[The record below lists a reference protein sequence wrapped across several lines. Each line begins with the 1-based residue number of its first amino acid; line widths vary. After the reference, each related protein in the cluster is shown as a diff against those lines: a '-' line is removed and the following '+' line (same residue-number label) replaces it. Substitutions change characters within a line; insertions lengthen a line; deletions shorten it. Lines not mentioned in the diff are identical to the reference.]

1 MKRLSRL
8 LAATVVTVVA
18 AGSLSAVFAGSAFAS
33 GNPPWEPLTNPPEA
47 GGLLFFNSSG
57 TQITSGTVNQPL
69 AAYVVGTGTLR
80 TGDSVATLE
89 AYTPVD
95 GIPAGEWSGE
105 QLSGSTDYPNASAPS
120 PINTTSLPV
129 VTESASD
136 ETIAQYEGDYPNNDT
151 SGDGYA
157 GIYVI
162 RLITDAPDKP
172 ATTSYDS
179 ADIQVTGDT
188 WSVVYS
194 QDNVTSTTTSLTTS
208 PASPQVSGTSVT
220 LTATVSPSAA
230 TGTVQFE
237 YGSTDIGS
245 PVTVSGG
252 TASISTTSLPVGTDD
267 LSAVFTPATLSGYG
281 GSTGTASYTI
291 NPPPAAGTTTAL
303 TVDPSSAPA
312 YTSVSL
318 TAAVTVTSTS
328 APISPSAGSVSFYDD
343 GTDTSGDITSDSV
356 LLGTE
361 ALGTGGVASLSSSTF
376 AQGAHNIVAAFVP
389 SDPSV
394 YDTSSSP
401 AVLFTATAPTYTPH
415 EQDLSVAIPPG
426 TLTITTPYT
435 PSSPFDL
442 GTATLNPGQG
452 TYSASAPFGSSAN
465 PADGITITDT
475 GIGEDT
481 WTASASVTDFS
492 DGGSDSINGQN
503 LTFTGVTPSYVT
515 GNAYGSGA
523 GQIPI
528 DTEDVTNDGTVYA
541 SGASG
546 SDGLKGGPH
555 QFAESTEPGGGTVYV
570 YGNLDLTAPSSVTP
584 GTYTATLTFTV
595 A

>member
-1 MKRLSRL
+1 MKRLFRV
-8 LAATVVTVVA
+8 LAAAAVAVVA
-18 AGSLSAVFAGSAFAS
+18 AGSLSAVFAGSALAS

-57 TQITSGTVNQPL
+57 TQITSGTINEPL

-80 TGDSVATLE
+80 AGDSVATLE

-105 QLSGSTDYPNASAPS
+105 QLSGSTNYPNASAPA
-120 PINTTSLPV
+120 PIDTTSLPV

-136 ETIAQYEGDYPNNDT
+136 ETIAQYEGDYPNNATT
-151 SGDGYA
+151 SGYQ

-179 ADIQVTGDT
+179 ADIQVTGST
-188 WSVVYS
+188 WSVVYT
-194 QDNVTSTTTSLTTS
+194 QDNVTSTTTALTTS

-220 LTATVSPSAA
+220 LTATVTPSAA
-230 TGTVQFE
+230 IGTVQFE

-245 PVTVSGG
+245 PVATSSG
-252 TASISTTSLPVGTDD
+252 TASISTTGLPVGTDA
-267 LSAVFTPATLSGYG
+267 LSAVFTPAALSGYG
-281 GSTGTASYTI
+281 GSTGTASYRI
-291 NPPPAAGTTTAL
+291 SPPPAAATATAL

-318 TAAVTVTSTS
+318 TAAMTSS
-328 APISPSAGSVSFYDD
+328 DVALASSAGSVSFYDN
-343 GTDTSGDITSDSV
+343 GSTSTNVISSSSV

-361 ALGTGGVASLSSSTF
+361 ALGTGGVASLSYSTF
-376 AQGAHNIVAAFVP
+376 AQGAHNIVAEFLP

-394 YDTSSSP
+394 YNSSTSP
-401 AVLFTATAPTYTPH
+401 AVLFTATAPTYTPAPA
-415 EQDLSVAIPPG
+415 DLSVAIPPG

-435 PSSPFDL
+435 PSNPFNL

-452 TYSASAPFGSSAN
+452 TYTASAPFGSSSDPSA
-465 PADGITITDT
+465 GVTITDT
-475 GIGEDT
+475 GIGEET
-481 WTASASVTDFS
+481 WTASASVTDFTN
-492 DGGSDSINGQN
+492 GGTDTINGQN
-503 LTFTGVTPSYVT
+503 LTFTGVTPSYLT
-515 GNAYGSGA
+515 GNAYGTGV
-523 GQIPI
+523 GQIPV
-528 DTEDVTNDGTVYA
+528 DTQDVTNDGTVYA

-546 SDGLKGGPH
+546 SDGLEGGPH
-555 QFAESTEPGGGTVYV
+555 QFADSTAPGGGSVYV

-584 GTYTATLTFTV
+584 GMYTATLTFTV